1 MKLLMVITD
10 DYEEVEALAT
20 LALLRR
26 AKLDVTL
33 TSLYDDKARGRYG
46 ITVSNLVPFSKIDY
60 KEYDMLIIP
69 GGPEYIAE
77 EKDRNFLSMVK
88 YFAKENKYIA
98 AICAAPTILG
108 HLGLLKNKK
117 YTCFTSMN
125 EDFGGTYIDKYVV
138 KDGKL
143 ITGRS
148 NAASID
154 FALTIIEEL
163 LGSEIT
169 SNIKKSIYYER
180 N

>member
-10 DYEEVEALAT
+10 LFEEVEALAT
-20 LALLRR
+20 LAILRR
-26 AKLDVTL
+26 ANLDVDL
-33 TSLYDDKARGRYG
+33 VSLYDDKAVGRYN
-46 ITVSNLVPFSKIDY
+46 ISVNNLLKFKEIDY
-60 KEYDMLIIP
+60 KVYDMLIIP

-77 EKDRNFLSMVK
+77 EKDQDFLEMVK
-88 YFAKENKYIA
+88 YFASSNKYIA

-138 KDGKL
+138 VDEKL

-148 NAASID
+148 CAASID
-154 FALTIIEEL
+154 FALAIVNTL
-163 LGSEIT
+163 LG
-169 SNIKKSIYYER
+169 KDKCDKLKQSIYYD
-180 N
+180 NN